1 MERLAELLEDDL
13 DALATRTK
21 RLTAEEL
28 DAVCQLAEQAIH
40 MGIDYRSLGI
50 GWHHP
55 ASRSAYR
62 AGRHRSIA
70 CEASRRRAAESRQR
84 LRKLLEADDLRTGL
98 VQTFVAEIGAAR
110 SPLAAVASFEG
121 VVAALRGELLLPL
134 RALNECELTRTMNG
148 APLPS
153 KELRKVTEE
162 LIKAV
167 LGKEGGFPDWRY
179 NSPCGQE
186 QLRGLTPQ
194 QIEHWRQPTAME
206 HRRGLVTHEDGP
218 GELGFFWATK
228 IGGPSHGFD
237 YETQCI
243 LPLLCNARHK
253 VILVHEPSWPTHP
266 VGRAHWR
273 FLWSVGKNGKKAPS
287 PRLWLETVNAD
298 FDAPV
303 TKEGWEPAVLSHAIA
318 KAEEMKVTLSVD
330 TMLGDLLQRLLDT
343 SGATA
348 VEVAERILLR
358 PSHAIVEASD
368 YLSYQHDWVQDKDE
382 ITEPIP
388 RALYQPVTARGH
400 E

>member
-21 RLTAEEL
+21 RLTAEEPGT
-28 DAVCQLAEQAIH
+28 AEPVCPV
-40 MGIDYRSLGI
+40 R
-50 GWHHP
+50 
-55 ASRSAYR
+55 
-62 AGRHRSIA
+62 
-70 CEASRRRAAESRQR
+70 
-84 LRKLLEADDLRTGL
+84 
-98 VQTFVAEIGAAR
+98 QTFVAEIGAAR

-134 RALNECELTRTMNG
+134 RALNDECELTRTMNG

-273 FLWSVGKNGKKAPS
+273 FLWSVGRLGGRGPWGGRMGGIGAVLLENIGKNGKKAPS

-368 YLSYQHDWVQDKDE
+368 YLSRSGRTGEVDRDSDTMLGGGWVD
-382 ITEPIP
+382 ITYYEHAQYHSVACEVKPTYSF
-388 RALYQPVTARGH
+388 A
-400 E
+400 